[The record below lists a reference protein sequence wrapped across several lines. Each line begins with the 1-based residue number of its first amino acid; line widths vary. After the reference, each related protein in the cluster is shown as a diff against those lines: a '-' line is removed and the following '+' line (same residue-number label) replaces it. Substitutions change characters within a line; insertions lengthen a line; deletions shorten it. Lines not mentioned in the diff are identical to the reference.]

1 MCVVVAYKCQF
12 LKAIHSG
19 IWGKCVLRI
28 WFMRVPHKLICN
40 CRASKIHK
48 QTNEPSNDRR
58 TDKETS
64 RQRER
69 EREKQ
74 RRRLSRQRNEEFST
88 GTRTEES
95 NELQPCPAP
104 PLTPSPSPYLLCKC
118 ARWGDIDVGATGVH
132 QYISPTVQQVS
143 NTFVR
148 RQSSRPLCVC
158 VSVCV

>member
-1 MCVVVAYKCQF
+1 MCVVVAHKCQF

-69 EREKQ
+69 KGEKQ
-74 RRRLSRQRNEEFST
+74 RRRLSRQRNEEFYSDNT
-88 GTRTEES
+88 NFQEGHEPKKATTNCS
-95 NELQPCPAP
+95 PAL
-104 PLTPSPSPYLLCKC
+104 PLLLLLPLRPICY
-118 ARWGDIDVGATGVH
+118 ANVPAEATSMWVPRE
-132 QYISPTVQQVS
+132 YISTSAPQCS
-143 NTFVR
+143 KF
-148 RQSSRPLCVC
+148 LILL
-158 VSVCV
+158 